1 MLKHQNR
8 KEMLFIADV
17 FTEQGFNIDV
27 IRFNKKIDANNFKNY
42 DLIFGLEPNFEKI
55 CKENPKS
62 KKIYY
67 ATGAYYKHQNY
78 VIKNRTDKFNNK
90 NNSHLEYKRM
100 IKEHNSVR
108 LADKIIQIG
117 NKHTIETYPE
127 KFRNKIITIRQTGYK
142 FNNFDLAIKKQK
154 FSSKNYL
161 WFAGKGNILK
171 GLDLVIDFF
180 LKNDNLNL
188 FIVGDLDKSFKHYYF
203 NKIKKSKNIFYKG
216 FLPINSNELINLA
229 YECSFVVLPSSS
241 EGMPGSIINMMKL
254 GLIPIVSKYAS
265 CVNEK
270 ATEIIINNICA
281 EGLKEAIYKSQR
293 FDKDELI
300 KSFKTN
306 HKFASENFNEDT
318 FQNDFKKALNNC

>member
-1 MLKHQNR
+1 ML
-8 KEMLFIADV
+8 LIADL
-17 FTEQGFNIDV
+17 FTELGFNIDV

-42 DLIFGLEPNFEKI
+42 DLIFGLEPNFEKV
-55 CKENPKS
+55 CKKNPKA

-90 NNSHLEYKRM
+90 HNVHLEYKRL
-100 IKEHNSVR
+100 IREHNSVR

-127 KFRNKIITIRQTGYK
+127 KFRDKIFLIRQTGHE
-142 FNNFDLAIKKQK
+142 FEDFDLEKKTNK

-171 GLDLVIDFF
+171 GLDLVIEFF

-188 FIVGDLDKSFKHYYF
+188 FIVGDLDKSFKKYYF
-203 NKIKKSKNIFYKG
+203 NQIKKANNIFYKG
-216 FLPINSNELINLA
+216 FLTINSDELMDLA
-229 YECSFVVLPSSS
+229 YKCSFVVLPSSS
-241 EGMPGSIINMMKL
+241 EGGVPGSIINMMKL

-265 CVNEK
+265 CVNK
-270 ATEIIINNICA
+270 NAAEIIINDISI
-281 EGLKEAIYKSQR
+281 EGLKEAIYKSQS
-293 FDKDELI
+293 FNENELI
-300 KSFKTN
+300 KGFKTN
-306 HKFASENFNEDT
+306 HKFANENFNEDT
-318 FQNDFKKALNNC
+318 FKNDFKKVLKTIN